1 MLPQLPPLPQ
11 IRHYQK
17 LYCKKPLQRG
27 SRHVPPT
34 ACDIPPR
41 LGHRIII
48 FDLLAKTQPEGIP
61 RINPNRAK
69 ILRRAFHLPDSR
81 AFPDHFARPGPE
93 LLRRE
98 HGPRG
103 GTHQVVGCFEIHS
116 PQRIPTGLREF
127 SHNLL
132 LVKNRRYGLPGSV
145 CARRCHRQN
154 RNHQPRLPRRM
165 ARRSSKFAF
174 AFAFL
179 SSLIFVHTSNGL
191 GTWSART
198 VSSFLRTV
206 NADAYF
212 IGHGA
217 ALCCGNT
224 TTALIKPNGA
234 RTAGVSRILN
244 CASEKIQFGVKFR
257 PVLTPESLAVERRTP
272 QVHGAAGR

>member
-11 IRHYQK
+11 IRNYRK
-17 LYCKKPLQRG
+17 LYRKKPLQRG

-69 ILRRAFHLPDSR
+69 IVRRAFHLPDAR
-81 AFPDHFARPGPE
+81 GFPGHFARPGPE
-93 LLRRE
+93 LLRRK

-132 LVKNRRYGLPGSV
+132 LVKNRRHGLPGSV

-154 RNHQPRLPRRM
+154 RHHQPRLPRRL
-165 ARRSSKFAF
+165 ARRRSKFAF

-191 GTWSART
+191 ATWSART
-198 VSSFLRTV
+198 VSRFLRTV

-212 IGHGA
+212 IGHEA

-224 TTALIKPNGA
+224 TTALIQLEGA
-234 RTAGVSRILN
+234 LIAGASRILN
-244 CASEKIQFGVKFR
+244 CASQKMQFGVKFR
-257 PVLTPESLAVERRTP
+257 PVLTAEPLAVGRRAT
-272 QVHGAAGR
+272 QVHSAAGR